1 MNDLWNSPVLAGLA
15 KQINQEFA
23 AKSSMKVGEILR
35 HPDGRLVE
43 VISGQYLDKWTWCP
57 LLDDGTLGP
66 EESGHGW

>member
-23 AKSSMKVGEILR
+23 AKSSMRVGEILR

-43 VISGQYLDKWTWCP
+43 VLDGAYLGKWTWAP
-57 LLDDGTLGP
+57 LLEDGTLGP
-66 EESGHGW
+66 EESGYGW